1 MTLKGYLTLM
11 SLSTLLCWGAW
22 IYILFNIDPETS
34 NYLGF
39 VLFYATLFLS
49 LSGTFA
55 ILGLV
60 LRFVALKRKLVF
72 HFVGTAFR
80 QSFLF
85 SFLILAILFLQ
96 ARGLLT
102 WLNLIFLAGAL
113 VLLEFFWLSY
123 NQGKAKK
130 YLNKN

>member
-1 MTLKGYLTLM
+1 M